1 MICPTLQAIEF
12 PLWLAKRDTL
22 LAHCLTLKAG
32 IDRLIGLW
40 AASQTLAFPNLIVG
54 GNLAHNSHTSLM
66 WPSMTNRVKVKI
78 FHLPDT
84 RLSIR
89 T

>member
-22 LAHCLTLKAG
+22 LAHCRALKAR

-40 AASQTLAFPNLIVG
+40 AVS
-54 GNLAHNSHTSLM
+54 
-66 WPSMTNRVKVKI
+66 RVPL
-78 FHLPDT
+78 FSALPTDT
-84 RLSIR
+84 GDTVFIE
-89 T
+89 